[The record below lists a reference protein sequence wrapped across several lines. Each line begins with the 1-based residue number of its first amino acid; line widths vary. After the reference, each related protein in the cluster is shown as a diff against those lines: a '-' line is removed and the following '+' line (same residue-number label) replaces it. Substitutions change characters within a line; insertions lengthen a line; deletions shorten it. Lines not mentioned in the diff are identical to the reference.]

1 MATIKSLFPD
11 NMMENAIGNALTLET
26 ISSKLSYFYE
36 QLHLLHFQTTSYAE
50 HQALGIIYDKVG
62 DFQDEI
68 VEKIMGYSGKRIK
81 AYKIDVLKDYTNG
94 MPNQVVRD
102 LVKFAK
108 DLEEFGEANNMPDI
122 ENVAQSLSGEAAQT
136 LYRLT
141 LS

>member
-1 MATIKSLFPD
+1 MALKSLFPEE
-11 NMMENAIGNALTLET
+11 MMESSGSSSLTLET
-26 ISSKLSYFYE
+26 IAGKLSFFYE
-36 QLHLLHFQTTSYAE
+36 QLHLLHFQTTSFAE
-50 HQALGIIYDKVG
+50 HEALGKIYDKVG

-81 AYKIDVLKDYTNG
+81 AFKIDALKDYSSG

-108 DLEEFGEANNMPDI
+108 DLQDFGDDNNMPDI
-122 ENVAQSLSGEAAQT
+122 ENVAQSLSGEAAQA

>member
-1 MATIKSLFPD
+1 MALKSLFPEE
-11 NMMENAIGNALTLET
+11 MMESAGSSSLTLET
-26 ISSKLSYFYE
+26 IAGKLSFYYE
-36 QLHLLHFQTTSYAE
+36 QLHLLHFQTTSFAE
-50 HQALGIIYDKVG
+50 HSALGTIYDKVG

-68 VEKIMGYSGKRIK
+68 VEKIMGYSGKRVR
-81 AYKIDVLKDYTNG
+81 AYKIDVLKDYTSG
-94 MPNQVVRD
+94 MPNQVVRE
-102 LVKFAK
+102 LVTFAK

>member
-1 MATIKSLFPD
+1 MALKSLFPEE
-11 NMMENAIGNALTLET
+11 MMGDKGSSLTLET
-26 ISSKLSYFYE
+26 IAGKLSYFYE
-36 QLHLLHFQTTSYAE
+36 QLHLLHFQTTSFAE
-50 HQALGIIYDKVG
+50 HSALGTIYDKVG

-68 VEKIMGYSGKRIK
+68 VEKIMGYSGKRIR
-81 AYKIDVLKDYTNG
+81 AYKIDVLKDYSSG
-94 MPNQVVRD
+94 MPNQVVKE

-122 ENVAQSLSGEAAQT
+122 ENIAQSLSGEASQT

>member
-1 MATIKSLFPD
+1 MAKSLFPQEMLESKS
-11 NMMENAIGNALTLET
+11 NSLTLET
-26 ISSKLSYFYE
+26 IAGKLSYFYE
-36 QLHLLHFQTTSYAE
+36 ELHLLHFQTTSYAE

-68 VEKIMGYSGKRIK
+68 IEKIMGYSGKRVK
-81 AYKIDVLKDYTNG
+81 AYRIDALKDYSAG
-94 MPNQVVRD
+94 MPNQVVKE
-102 LVKFAK
+102 LVSFAK

>member
-1 MATIKSLFPD
+1 MALKSLFPEE
-11 NMMENAIGNALTLET
+11 MMESSGSSLTLET
-26 ISSKLSYFYE
+26 IAGKLSFFYE
-36 QLHLLHFQTTSYAE
+36 QLHLLHFQTTSFAE
-50 HQALGIIYDKVG
+50 HSALGTIYDKVG

-68 VEKIMGYSGKRIK
+68 VEKIMGYSGRRIK
-81 AYKIDVLKDYTNG
+81 AYKIDVLKDYSNG

>member
-1 MATIKSLFPD
+1 MAKSLFPEE
-11 NMMENAIGNALTLET
+11 MMENAASKLTLET
-26 ISSKLSYFYE
+26 IAGKLSYFYE
-36 QLHLLHFQTTSYAE
+36 QLHLLHFQTKSYAE

-68 VEKIMGYSGKRIK
+68 IEKIMGYAGKRIK
-81 AYKIDVLKDYTNG
+81 AYKIDALKDYSPGASIQT
-94 MPNQVVRD
+94 VKD
-102 LVKFAK
+102 LVAFAH

-136 LYRLT
+136 LYRLS

>member
-1 MATIKSLFPD
+1 MALKSLFPEE
-11 NMMENAIGNALTLET
+11 MMESKGSSSLTLET
-26 ISSKLSYFYE
+26 IAGKLSYFYE
-36 QLHLLHFQTTSYAE
+36 QLHLLHFQTTSFAE
-50 HQALGIIYDKVG
+50 HEALGKIYDKVG

-68 VEKIMGYSGKRIK
+68 IEKIMGYSGKRVR
-81 AYKIDVLKDYTNG
+81 AYKIDVLKDYSNG
-94 MPNQVVRD
+94 MPNTVVRE
-102 LVKFAK
+102 LVTFAK

>member
-1 MATIKSLFPD
+1 MALKSLFPEEL
-11 NMMENAIGNALTLET
+11 MESKGSGSLTLET
-26 ISSKLSYFYE
+26 IAGKLSFFYE
-36 QLHLLHFQTTSYAE
+36 QLHLLHFQTTSFAE
-50 HQALGIIYDKVG
+50 HEALGKIYDKVG

-102 LVKFAK
+102 LVKFSK
-108 DLEEFGEANNMPDI
+108 DLQDFGEANNMPDI